1 MTRRAALRLVGAA
14 PLLSIRRGRAAAGRA
29 GTLDLESL
37 KSCAWRVIVAGDG
50 SGVEALR
57 LTRSWDGPLCR
68 SRLVNIGREP
78 VRIKEVVLF
87 DAAHALP
94 PETEIYGE
102 GFQMLSQTSGT
113 LGQPA
118 DLGDYT
124 DERHYK
130 IPQPEG
136 VRVVHGLLMLSAP
149 GDAHRLMAFTSC
161 RRFDGRFDIRPGNI
175 QVVIDGEGRALPP
188 GEGWDLEEI
197 TFRTGPDRDALLEA
211 LAGRLE
217 QNHPPLKAR
226 MPPSGWCS
234 WYCFGPRVTAAQ
246 VLANLAVISRSLP
259 GLRYIQIDDGYQ
271 AAMGDWLDTG
281 EAFGGGVATVLRQI
295 REHGF
300 EPAIWVAPFIAEKGS
315 RVFREHPEWFVT
327 DASGAPLASD
337 KVTFGG
343 WRHGPWFALDGTH
356 PEAQRHLAAVFR
368 TMREQWGCTYFKL
381 DANFWGAMHG
391 GRFHDPRAT
400 RIEAYRRGM
409 EAVRRGAGDAFLLG
423 CNHPIWASLGLIH
436 GSRSSNDIKRAWSRV
451 AGTARQNLRRNWQSG
466 RLWWNDP
473 DAVVL
478 MGDLSEDEFLFHATA
493 VYATGGMLLS
503 GDDLTAITPA
513 RLALLR
519 KLSPPTGVPARF
531 ADGSFRVGVADLP
544 GRRIFCLLNWS
555 DAPETVSFRLPG
567 RHRIRDVWS
576 DADLGVHPAGVVSQ
590 VLPARSG
597 RLLAGTPAP

>member
-1 MTRRAALRLVGAA
+1 MAMTRRAALRLVGAA
-14 PLLSIRRGRAAAGRA
+14 PLLGMGSVRAEASR
-29 GTLDLESL
+29 TLDLESL
-37 KSCAWRVIVAGDG
+37 RSSAWRVIAAGDG

-68 SRLVNIGREP
+68 SRLVNTGREP
-78 VRIKEVVLF
+78 ARIKEVVLF

-94 PETEIYGE
+94 PETKIYGE

-161 RRFDGRFDIRPGNI
+161 RRFYGRFDIRPGNI

-197 TFRTGPDRDALLEA
+197 TFRTGSDRDALLEA

-226 MPPSGWCS
+226 VPPSGWCS

-300 EPAIWVAPFIAEKGS
+300 EPAIWVAPFIAEKGA

-356 PEAQRHLAAVFR
+356 P
-368 TMREQWGCTYFKL
+368 
-381 DANFWGAMHG
+381 
-391 GRFHDPRAT
+391 
-400 RIEAYRRGM
+400 
-409 EAVRRGAGDAFLLG
+409 
-423 CNHPIWASLGLIH
+423 
-436 GSRSSNDIKRAWSRV
+436 
-451 AGTARQNLRRNWQSG
+451 
-466 RLWWNDP
+466 
-473 DAVVL
+473 
-478 MGDLSEDEFLFHATA
+478 
-493 VYATGGMLLS
+493 
-503 GDDLTAITPA
+503 
-513 RLALLR
+513 
-519 KLSPPTGVPARF
+519 
-531 ADGSFRVGVADLP
+531 
-544 GRRIFCLLNWS
+544 
-555 DAPETVSFRLPG
+555 
-567 RHRIRDVWS
+567 
-576 DADLGVHPAGVVSQ
+576 
-590 VLPARSG
+590 
-597 RLLAGTPAP
+597 